1 MQQLDGAKVVI
12 PGGTS
17 GIGLA
22 TAQLA
27 LEQGAQ
33 VVIAGRT
40 QERLDIAREVLG
52 PVEGY
57 LCDVTEDFSV
67 AELFERVKSCDHI
80 FICAAVSGE
89 GRLLDDAKSAFA
101 ANMDSRYW
109 GHYNVCKYGAPTI
122 SGNGSITFMSGL
134 ATHMHFPG
142 AAGRAA
148 SQAAIESLAKYAAI
162 ELSPIRINTLLPGVV
177 ETPALAEF
185 LGEHYEE
192 GMSQINSMIPVGRVA
207 QPKEVAELA
216 LFVMGCE
223 FMTGST
229 LLMDGG
235 QLLK

>member
-27 LEQGAQ
+27 LEQGAH
-33 VVIAGRT
+33 VVIASRT
-40 QERLDIAREVLG
+40 QERLGHAREVLG
-52 PVEGY
+52 DVEGY
-57 LCDVTEDFSV
+57 LCDVTVDSTVE
-67 AELFERVKSCDHI
+67 ELFKAVGTCDHI

-89 GRLLDDAKSAFA
+89 GQILGDSKPAFA
-101 ANMDSRYW
+101 VNMDSRYW
-109 GHYNVCKYGAPTI
+109 GHYNVVRHGAPTI

-134 ATHMHFPG
+134 ATHTHFPG

-148 SQAAIESLAKYAAI
+148 SQAAIESLASYAAV
-162 ELSPIRINTLLPGVV
+162 ELSPIRVNTLLPGVV
-177 ETPALAEF
+177 ETPALVEF
-185 LGEHYEE
+185 LGENYEI
-192 GMSQINSMIPVGRVA
+192 GMKQINSMIPVGRVA

-223 FMTGST
+223 FMTGSN